1 MQQQNCVICI
11 ALSRGP
17 ATTVCDVG
25 RVYGNYFNYAIYS
38 GNDPRYIDIVLDM
51 IQAAREHA

>member
-38 GNDPRYIDIVLDM
+38 GNDPRYIV
-51 IQAAREHA
+51 AAREHA